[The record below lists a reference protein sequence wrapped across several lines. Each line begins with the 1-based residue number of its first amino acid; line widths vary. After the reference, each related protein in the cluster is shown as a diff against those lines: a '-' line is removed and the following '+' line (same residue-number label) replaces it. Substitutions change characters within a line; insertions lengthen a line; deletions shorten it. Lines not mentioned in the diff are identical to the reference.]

1 MTPQIQFEPERIE
14 QMIAALREAG
24 MRITPQRVAVCEA
37 LVATD
42 SHPTAQD
49 LFDQLSARYATLSRA
64 TVYNTLEAL
73 IDLDLAQPLVV
84 DSDGAMRYDANLAP
98 HAHLVCTRCHR
109 VEDFQPHT
117 LARQLA
123 AVSAATGYAFRG
135 LCTFYHGL
143 CPECQQRL
151 GGHARSSQ

>member
-1 MTPQIQFEPERIE
+1 MTHPPHFHRVEP
-14 QMIAALREAG
+14 MIAALKQAG

-42 SHPTAQD
+42 AHPTAQD
-49 LFDQLSARYATLSRA
+49 LYHQLSAAYPMLSRA

-73 IDLDLAQPLVV
+73 IDLHLAQPLVV

-109 VEDFQPHT
+109 VEDFEPPSLT
-117 LARQLA
+117 RQLA

-143 CPECQQRL
+143 CPKCQ
-151 GGHARSSQ
+151 RSSASPAH